1 MAAVATPPTALP
13 MVSPN
18 QAPIMGKPTATP
30 AQPTVPTT
38 PVARPPL
45 SPTTSASTTMS
56 GSPPSSPKHEWPDC
70 GAGSPTRTASKGI
83 PALETP
89 VYLLPSFVRDDQTII
104 VLKGSATMF
113 DKRQCDVRDAHGKII
128 LTVKE
133 HLASLVNQKG
143 ESHSRPS

>member
-1 MAAVATPPTALP
+1 MAAVATPPTALH
-13 MVSPN
+13 MMSPT
-18 QAPIMGKPTATP
+18 QATIMAKPAATHT
-30 AQPTVPTT
+30 QPTVPTT
-38 PVARPPL
+38 PVVRPPL
-45 SPTTSASTTMS
+45 TPTTSASTTAS

-70 GAGSPTRTASKGI
+70 AGSPTRTASKGVA
-83 PALETP
+83 ALATP

-143 ESHSRPS
+143 ESRLAS